1 MTDVF
6 ISSRKDGEN
15 VSLPSSAVRTVMRSV
30 VIAAMFMVLASL
42 SASAPPTPWHVYA
55 FQGGV
60 FHPLVLS
67 RQQAATLFVSQPSDL
82 AATPSPEYV
91 PSTWRI
97 TASALADVTGDGSP
111 EWVLVVWRPW
121 RDWPIQSWST
131 ASSPIAGF
139 HDAAGESCHLILL
152 DPRDGREVWAGS
164 ALPAPILAL
173 AVGDV
178 DGDGRSEVVTLE
190 GDYATGRNGPAS
202 RADVWKWNGFG
213 FTLEWRSPPGIF
225 HQLELTDSNDD
236 GILDVAVR

>member
-6 ISSRKDGEN
+6 IPSRKDREN
-15 VSLPSSAVRTVMRSV
+15 VSLPSSVARMAMRSV
-30 VIAAMFMVLASL
+30 VVAAVFMALTLL
-42 SASAPPTPWHVYA
+42 SASAPPTPWEVYA
-55 FQGGV
+55 FQEGA
-60 FHPLVLS
+60 FRSLVLP
-67 RQQAATLFVSQPSDL
+67 RQQAASLLVSHPSDPL
-82 AATPSPEYV
+82 VMPSPELV

-121 RDWPIQSWST
+121 RDWPIQSWS
-131 ASSPIAGF
+131 AAPSPIAGF
-139 HDAAGESCHLILL
+139 HDATGESCHLILL

-173 AVGDV
+173 AVGDA

-190 GDYATGRNGPAS
+190 GDYATVRNGPAG
-202 RADVWKWNGFG
+202 RVDVWKWNGFG

-225 HQLELTDSNDD
+225 HRLGLTDANDD
-236 GILDVAVR
+236 GILDMVVR

>member
-6 ISSRKDGEN
+6 ISSRKNKEN
-15 VSLPSSAVRTVMRSV
+15 VLPSSSAAQRAMRSV
-30 VIAAMFMVLASL
+30 FVAVVFMALVSF
-42 SASAPPTPWHVYA
+42 SASVPTPWRVYA
-55 FQGGV
+55 IQGGA
-60 FHPLVLS
+60 FRPLVLL
-67 RQQAATLFVSQPSDL
+67 RQRTATLFVSQPSDPPVM
-82 AATPSPEYV
+82 PSPELV

-97 TASALADVTGDGSP
+97 TASALADMTGDGSP
-111 EWVLVVWRPW
+111 EWALVVWRPW

-131 ASSPIAGF
+131 APSPIAGF

-164 ALPAPILAL
+164 ALPAPILSL

-178 DGDGRSEVVTLE
+178 DGDGRNEVVALE

-202 RADVWKWNGFG
+202 RVDVWKWNGFG
-213 FTLEWRSPPGIF
+213 FTLEWRSPPGVL
-225 HQLELTDSNDD
+225 HRLGLTDANDD

>member
-6 ISSRKDGEN
+6 ISSRKDREN
-15 VSLPSSAVRTVMRSV
+15 VSLPSAAARTAMRSV
-30 VIAAMFMVLASL
+30 VVAAVFMALASL
-42 SASAPPTPWHVYA
+42 SASAPPTPWRVYA
-55 FQGGV
+55 FQEGA
-60 FHPLVLS
+60 FRSLALPR
-67 RQQAATLFVSQPSDL
+67 RQAVDLFVSQPSDL
-82 AATPSPEYV
+82 SATPSPEHI
-91 PSTWRI
+91 PSTWRV
-97 TASALADVTGDGSP
+97 TASALVDVTGDGLP

-131 ASSPIAGF
+131 APSPIAGF
-139 HDAAGESCHLILL
+139 HDAAGESCHIILL
-152 DPRDGREVWAGS
+152 DLRDGREVWAGS

-190 GDYATGRNGPAS
+190 GDYTTGHNGPAS
-202 RADVWKWNGFG
+202 RVDVWKWNGFG

-225 HQLELTDSNDD
+225 HRLGLTDTNDD

>member
-1 MTDVF
+1 M
-6 ISSRKDGEN
+6 
-15 VSLPSSAVRTVMRSV
+15 
-30 VIAAMFMVLASL
+30 
-42 SASAPPTPWHVYA
+42 YA
-55 FQGGV
+55 FQGGAFRFV
-60 FHPLVLS
+60 ALS
-67 RQQAATLFVSQPSDL
+67 RQQAANLLVFQPSDHP
-82 AATPSPEYV
+82 ATLSPEQV

-97 TASALADVTGDGSP
+97 TASVLADVTGDGLP

-131 ASSPIAGF
+131 ATSPITGF

-152 DPRDGREVWAGS
+152 DPRDGHEVWAGS

-178 DGDGRSEVVTLE
+178 DGDGRSDIVTLE

-202 RADVWKWNGFG
+202 HVDVWKWNGFG
-213 FTLEWRSPPGIF
+213 FTLDWRSPLGIF
-225 HQLELTDSNDD
+225 HRLELTDANDD